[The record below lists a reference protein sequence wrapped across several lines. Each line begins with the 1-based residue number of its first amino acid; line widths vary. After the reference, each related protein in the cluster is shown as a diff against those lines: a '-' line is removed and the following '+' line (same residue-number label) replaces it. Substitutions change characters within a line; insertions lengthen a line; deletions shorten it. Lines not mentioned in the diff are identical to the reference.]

1 MKQKIF
7 LFLALAL
14 LLFIAGCT
22 QQNLSVEDSISA
34 DENLIKIGVSQ
45 IGAESDWRVA
55 NSESIKTVF
64 TEARGYHLLF
74 DDARQKQENQITA
87 IRKFIQQQVDYIVLM
102 PIQETGWDSVLL
114 EAKQAHIPVILVD
127 RMIAVEDESLYAS
140 HVGSDFL
147 WEGEQAVEWMR
158 LKEKELNIVQ
168 IQGTQDST
176 AQLGRTQAL
185 EKAVEEENW
194 NLLVQLD
201 GDFTQAKTY
210 EVMGDYLSQAERP
223 EIDIVYCEND
233 NEAFGAIQ
241 ALEEYGYTC
250 GKDGVDVIS
259 FDATRQGLKLCL
271 EGKIS
276 LIVEC
281 QPLLGPLVEEVIQCL
296 EAGCVPEQHYYADEE
311 VFMPNRL
318 TRGIISQREY

>member
-318 TRGIISQREY
+318 TRGIISRREY